1 MELAVLREP
10 DPRERRV
17 AVTPHDLPALKKL
30 GIQIRLESGAG
41 EAAGYPDEA
50 YHSAGA
56 VVLDDPGEALKGA
69 DLWVAVQLAGHP
81 GSDPT
86 PAHRFPQASVAM
98 GLVGFEPPADWL
110 RELEERRVTLLS
122 LERLP
127 RITRAQSMDVLSSQ
141 ATVSGYL
148 SVLRAATHLPRFL
161 PMLTTAAGTIRP
173 ARVLVMG
180 AGVAGLQAIATAR
193 RLGSVV
199 TGYDIRPAAREQIRS
214 LGAQSLEEEDAV
226 GAEGEGGYA
235 RSLSQGEQER
245 QMEFLARS
253 VPQFDVVITT
263 AQIPGKAA
271 PTLVTVEMV
280 EAMSPGSVI
289 MDLAAETGG
298 NCPLS
303 RPGEIVKHG
312 GVTLDAP
319 VLLPSGLPGDAS
331 RMFGRNVT
339 ALLRHMVKDGN
350 LVLDMEDEITS
361 AIAVTLPQEGNDG

>member
-17 AVTPHDLPALKKL
+17 AVTPHDLPALTKL
-30 GIQIRLESGAG
+30 GIQLRLESGAG
-41 EAAGYPDEA
+41 DAAGYPDDA
-50 YHSAGA
+50 YRSGGA
-56 VVLDDPGEALKGA
+56 VVLEGPEESLKGA
-69 DLWVAVQLAGHP
+69 DLRVAIQLAGHP

-86 PAHRFPQASVAM
+86 PAHRFPESSIAM
-98 GLVGFEPPADWL
+98 GLVGFAPPEDWL
-110 RELEERRVTLLS
+110 KELKARRVTLLS

-148 SVLRAATHLPRFL
+148 SVLRAATLLPRFF

-193 RLGSVV
+193 RLGAMV
-199 TGYDIRPAAREQIRS
+199 TGYDIRPAAREQIQS
-214 LGAQSLEEEDAV
+214 LGAQSLEEEDAL

-271 PTLVTVEMV
+271 PTLVTPEMV
-280 EAMSPGSVI
+280 EAMTPGSVI
-289 MDLAAETGG
+289 VDLAAETGG

-303 RPGEIVKHG
+303 KPGEVAKHG

-319 VLLPSGLPGDAS
+319 VLLPSELPGDAS

-339 ALLRHMVKDGN
+339 ALLRHLVKDGN
-350 LVLDMEDEITS
+350 LVLDMEDEITK
-361 AIAVTLPQEGNDG
+361 AIAVNPRQEGNDG